1 MISKNELH
9 TEGKYRINGTGYE
22 MFQKGEVVVFKGK
35 SNALFTFSQGNVDVS
50 LGESKIDEFLEKLD
64 LESI

>member
-9 TEGKYRINGTGYE
+9 PEGKYRISGIGYE
-22 MFQKGEVVVFKGK
+22 MFQKGEIVVFKGK
-35 SNALFTFSQGNVDVS
+35 SNALFTFSQGNVEVS
-50 LGESKIDEFLEKLD
+50 IGESKIEEFLVKLD